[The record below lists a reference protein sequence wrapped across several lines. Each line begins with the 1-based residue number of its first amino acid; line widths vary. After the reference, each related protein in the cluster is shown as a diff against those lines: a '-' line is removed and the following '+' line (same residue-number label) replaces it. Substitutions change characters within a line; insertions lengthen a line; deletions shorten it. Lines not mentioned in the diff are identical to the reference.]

1 MLVHYIIP
9 YANPW
14 GSIEYYKVY
23 EQKLKLESINNFNQW
38 KSLIGLSDFFM
49 IGHWWEQGMGDPR

>member
-23 EQKLKLESINNFNQW
+23 EQKLKLE
-38 KSLIGLSDFFM
+38 
-49 IGHWWEQGMGDPR
+49 